1 MRYRAVFK
9 IVAVIIVVLI
19 TWGIANNSFD
29 QLETTRKILS
39 FIDVDQRKPNSRT
52 VAKAPEPKCSLSRVC
67 PPHHFALHITS
78 GAANVVGPKI
88 CFDGKIIMSHVFN
101 NVGPG
106 LNVVVVN
113 GTNGVVDKFGYLNMK
128 LGIKK
133 DILAYLTNIQPGM
146 IVLVASFD
154 DMTTIL
160 TNEMREVFV
169 GMGSSLIKSVKHR
182 DNWVFAGIAGTEN
195 RSLFEKHAVND
206 QKTNIY
212 EGWPDVVELSGC
224 FPRTLTDGQTT

>member
-113 GTNGVVDKFGYLNMK
+113 V
-128 LGIKK
+128 KK